1 MGRPRFSRALT
12 LPLEP
17 RHLAAQVDD
26 FVALHGDLV
35 LLFADQFNQLRRC
48 QRLHFLLGIAG
59 QMGGQIGR

>member
-35 LLFADQFNQLRRC
+35 LLFADQFINS
-48 QRLHFLLGIAG
+48 AG
-59 QMGGQIGR
+59 ANTCIFCSALVVKLVANCM